1 MRPALKLLIFV
12 VFALMGANIG
22 ELSADE
28 LPNTPS
34 NSEPS
39 AIATVSKSDLEALQ
53 LRLDNLKQ
61 QVSLTSNYTQ
71 LIGFQDNVQLLFS
84 DVDKLAAVL
93 LPEQTQ
99 LQAQLSVLGTAS
111 ATIVAMEKS
120 DLVKQRSFLTA
131 QKDKVDSDL
140 NILLAIKEGATNLI
154 TQIASI
160 RRTQLETELAQR
172 LSLIHI

>member
-84 DVDKLAAVL
+84 DVDKLTAVL
-93 LPEQTQ
+93 LPEQAQ
-99 LQAQLSVLGTAS
+99 LQAQLSVLAVSYTHL
-111 ATIVAMEKS
+111 TLPTKRIV
-120 DLVKQRSFLTA
+120 
-131 QKDKVDSDL
+131 
-140 NILLAIKEGATNLI
+140 
-154 TQIASI
+154 
-160 RRTQLETELAQR
+160 
-172 LSLIHI
+172 

>member
-1 MRPALKLLIFV
+1 MRPALKLLLFV

-28 LPNTPS
+28 LPNTS
-34 NSEPS
+34 RNGEAS
-39 AIATVSKSDLEALQ
+39 ATSTVSKSDLEALQ

-99 LQAQLSVLGTAS
+99 LQAQLSVLGTSS
-111 ATIVAMEKS
+111 ATSVPWKS
-120 DLVKQRSFLTA
+120 P
-131 QKDKVDSDL
+131 
-140 NILLAIKEGATNLI
+140 IW
-154 TQIASI
+154 
-160 RRTQLETELAQR
+160 
-172 LSLIHI
+172 